1 MISKIKD
8 RAKQVFSEMGYT
20 SIDQE
25 LWKYTNIKNF
35 TSSIRYNEI
44 VDIDINSYLISN
56 SINIILLNGMI
67 AHQDKKQIEGVQIFN
82 YEQIV
87 SSDRLADKF
96 LEISNYNQSGVVAHN
111 TSEFKDAIYIKISSR
126 YNADIPINII
136 SLSKGIDENKII
148 FPRIYVHAEE
158 NSNSK
163 FFIQH
168 INTTPSTGGLINSVT
183 EFCCEN
189 SAQLEVIHS
198 SNIKSQKAIDSI
210 TFNQGDNSKI
220 KFFSAAFGGDLYKSN
235 IDIDIKGE
243 NCDNKFNIL
252 ILGSQKNHIDYYTNI
267 NHYGKNSI
275 NQFECRSML
284 KDNANG
290 VFNGKI
296 LVEEGGSGTD
306 STLNNNNLLLSNN
319 STMQSNPQLEINCE
333 DVKCSHG
340 STSGNL
346 DKEALFYLR
355 SRGILK
361 SEAKQILVEGFIEK
375 LLSPFNFKLLPIN
388 KKIKKWIQA

>member
-1 MISKIKD
+1 MISRIKN
-8 RAKQVFSEMGYT
+8 RAKQVFSQRGYT
-20 SIDQE
+20 SINQE
-25 LWKYTNIKNF
+25 LWKYTDIKNF
-35 TSSIRYNEI
+35 TSSTRYNEI
-44 VDIDINSYLISN
+44 VDLEINNYLIEN
-56 SINIILLNGMI
+56 SINIILLNGII
-67 AHQDKKQIEGVQIFN
+67 AHQDRDQIEGVQIFN

-87 SSDRLADKF
+87 SSDRLTDKF

-111 TSEFKDAIYIKISSR
+111 TSEFKDAIYIKINSK
-126 YNADIPINII
+126 YNSNIPINIVSI
-136 SLSKGIDENKII
+136 SKDIDENKII

-163 FFIQH
+163 IFIQH
-168 INTTPSTGGLINSVT
+168 INTTSVGGLINSVT

-189 SAQLEVIHS
+189 LAQLEVIHS

-210 TFNQGDNSKI
+210 TFNQSDNSKI
-220 KFFSAAFGGDLYKSN
+220 NFFSAAFGGDLYKSN

-252 ILGSQKNHIDYYTNI
+252 ILGSKKDHIDYYTNI

-284 KDNANG
+284 KDSANG
-290 VFNGKI
+290 IFNGKI

-319 STMQSNPQLEINCE
+319 SEMQSNPQLEINCE

-355 SRGILK
+355 SRGILQ

-375 LLSPFNFKLLPIN
+375 LLSPFDFKLLPIN
-388 KKIKKWIQA
+388 KKIKKWIQI